1 MMFSIL
7 GDQLLF
13 YQTVFLFF
21 QIEQAIAVA
30 DSYFLRMFSL
40 FSILFFSFLDDKL
53 LLWLLEF
60 ALINGGS
67 GCLWFLGTQPHSKG
81 ASCSPQGC
89 LHGPS
94 LQASGSQSG
103 RHFFSVSI
111 FPIKT
116 RLSLWLLPSATQAL
130 WSRKITALG
139 DFLGYLNAH
148 PEEEEVE
155 KMS

>member
-67 GCLWFLGTQPHSKG
+67 GCL
-81 ASCSPQGC
+81 
-89 LHGPS
+89 
-94 LQASGSQSG
+94 
-103 RHFFSVSI
+103 
-111 FPIKT
+111 
-116 RLSLWLLPSATQAL
+116 
-130 WSRKITALG
+130 
-139 DFLGYLNAH
+139 
-148 PEEEEVE
+148 
-155 KMS
+155 